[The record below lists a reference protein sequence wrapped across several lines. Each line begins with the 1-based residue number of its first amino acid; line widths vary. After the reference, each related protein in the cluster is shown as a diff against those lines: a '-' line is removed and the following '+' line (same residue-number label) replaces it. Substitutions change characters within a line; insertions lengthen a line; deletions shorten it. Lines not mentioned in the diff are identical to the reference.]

1 VLGPPLVAGLYGEA
15 GLANTARASTQL
27 TIFRGLLLYNTILL
41 FADYLVWGGGFPPP
55 LRPHTFLLCT
65 SDFIC
70 ACFFFIRAPLCFLPF
85 YIPIIRI
92 VSKFYIFLILLPFSY
107 LFLFKRIFLTC
118 PLSLLINFTFLL
130 WCRRHAPSES
140 SFSAYMYRST
150 KFLFLSLFTSHVKI
164 H

>member
-1 VLGPPLVAGLYGEA
+1 MLGPPLVAGLYGEA
-15 GLANTARASTQL
+15 GLANTALASTRL

-41 FADYLVWGGGFPPP
+41 FADYLVWGGGNPPP

-118 PLSLLINFTFLL
+118 PLSSLLINFTFLL
-130 WCRRHAPSES
+130 WCRRHPPSES

-150 KFLFLSLFTSHVKI
+150 KFFISLIFYQSC
-164 H
+164 